1 MSAIHT
7 AEGNLLQLVDEHGW
21 FTLSNDGVVRCPL
34 LVKGRLVDPPEVS
47 LDAISEAFAILDERR
62 GSADAYASYVAV
74 GDAQVLRHR
83 EIDRQTMRATGRW
96 IYSVMPR
103 IDAQEVIEIDY
114 QI

>member
-47 LDAISEAFAILDERR
+47 LDAISGAFAILDERR
-62 GSADAYASYVAV
+62 GSADAYAMLQWA
-74 GDAQVLRHR
+74 
-83 EIDRQTMRATGRW
+83 MRKSCDIVRSTGKPCVPLAGG
-96 IYSVMPR
+96 STV
-103 IDAQEVIEIDY
+103 
-114 QI
+114 